1 MIMCKTQIICCII
14 VFFIAVFYFVS
25 AKERTS
31 SHKWYSALLILSF
44 FQLIMDVIS
53 VITVNNLDTVEP
65 WMNRLVHQGFMALML
80 AIFFVVYKYIET
92 VIIEEIGERYRK
104 MRLVY
109 IPLVISFLCM
119 IFLPIYYMETPK
131 GNYSYGPG
139 PINIYISIA
148 IYVVLIIVMLIR
160 YGRLLPKRKSRA
172 MLVVM
177 LSEALIAGY
186 HAFVP
191 TH

>member
-139 PINIYISIA
+139 PTNIYISI
-148 IYVVLIIVMLIR
+148 ISHIC
-160 YGRLLPKRKSRA
+160 
-172 MLVVM
+172 
-177 LSEALIAGY
+177 
-186 HAFVP
+186 
-191 TH
+191 